1 MVKTSMSSSAMMT
14 STCTVSG
21 SDVSSRT
28 SRCHIQAVLLEGGT
42 APEFPYRW
50 NTAANERH
58 AATDPGHPVY
68 NAIPGRYA
76 NRIGNAEFELD
87 GETYK
92 LEANDGVNTLH
103 SGTNNWSFR
112 EWNVTDVTDES
123 ITFSIYDPELS
134 LIHI

>member
-50 NTAANERH
+50 NTAANGTQPRTRVTPSTTPFQG
-58 AATDPGHPVY
+58 ATLIV
-68 NAIPGRYA
+68 
-76 NRIGNAEFELD
+76 
-87 GETYK
+87 
-92 LEANDGVNTLH
+92 
-103 SGTNNWSFR
+103 S
-112 EWNVTDVTDES
+112 VTPSSSSMVRRTS
-123 ITFSIYDPELS
+123 WRQMTV
-134 LIHI
+134 